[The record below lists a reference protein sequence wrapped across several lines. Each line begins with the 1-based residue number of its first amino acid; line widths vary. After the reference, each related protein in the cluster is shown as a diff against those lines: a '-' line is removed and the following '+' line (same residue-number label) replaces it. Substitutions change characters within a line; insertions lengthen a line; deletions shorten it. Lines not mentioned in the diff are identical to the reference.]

1 MTSMCST
8 RRTFLKASGAGG
20 LGLILTARQAP
31 AAIEKRPPNLLFMH
45 LDQHCWEAVSAFG
58 CTHVRTPNI
67 DRLAAQG
74 TSFSLSYSAN
84 PVCCPART
92 CWYTGRASS
101 ENGVVMNDQWPIAPD
116 MPDLGQW
123 LSARGYDS
131 VYAGKWHVTG
141 RTLTQSFRTLTPGSG
156 LGEVTDGVVSRAAEG
171 FLRSRQAGGKPF
183 FLNVG
188 FLQPH
193 DCCYWVMEHGDGA
206 THTRLGPLPPDIP
219 PLPPNH
225 SFDPQEP
232 AALSRRRNKREGS
245 GWSDDHWRWYLWNY
259 YRMVEMADSEVGRVL
274 DALEDAGLTEETL
287 VVLTSDHGDGL
298 ARHGL
303 TSKMFL
309 YDEAARVP
317 FIASCPGRVQSGAR
331 DTRHLVSGLD
341 VAPTLCDFAG
351 IEALPKVRGL
361 SLRPLLEGRGGD
373 APWREFLV
381 SDTFRTGRMV
391 RTPEYKYITYQGDPV
406 TQLFDMRSDPG
417 ELKNLAPDAA
427 KADTVRDLAR
437 RLSTWEKKLDIY
449 PLKEPGPKKAGKR
462 KNGGRNE
469 LHL

>member
-1 MTSMCST
+1 MNGANLN

-20 LGLILTARQAP
+20 LGLILAARQAP
-31 AAIEKRPPNLLFMH
+31 AAVEKRPPNLLFMH
-45 LDQHCWEAVSAFG
+45 MDQWYWEAASAFG
-58 CTHVRTPNI
+58 CAHVRTPNI
-67 DRLAAQG
+67 DRLATQG

-84 PVCCPART
+84 PVCCPARA

-101 ENGVVMNDQWPIAPD
+101 ENGVVMNDKWPLAPEMPD
-116 MPDLGQW
+116 MGQW
-123 LSARGYDS
+123 FSARGYDS

-141 RTLTQSFRTLTPGSG
+141 RAFTNSFRVLTPGSG
-156 LGEVTDGVVSRAAEG
+156 VGEVTDGAVSRAAEG
-171 FLRSRQAGGKPF
+171 FLRSRQAGDKPF

-193 DCCYWVMEHGDGA
+193 DCCYWVFEHLDG
-206 THTRLGPLPPDIP
+206 TPLTRFGPPPSDLP

-225 SFDPQEP
+225 GYDPNEP
-232 AALSRRRNKREGS
+232 EPLRNLHSSHPRRN
-245 GWSDDHWRWYLWNY
+245 WSAEHWRWYLWNY
-259 YRMVEMADSEVGRVL
+259 DRMVEMADAEVGRVL
-274 DALEDAGLTEETL
+274 DALDDAGLTDDTL
-287 VVLTSDHGDGL
+287 VILTSDHGDGL

-317 FIASCPGRVQSGAR
+317 FIAACPGRVQAGTR

-351 IEALPKVRGL
+351 IEGLPKARGL
-361 SLRPLLEGRGGD
+361 SLRPLLEGRAD

-381 SDTFRTGRMV
+381 AETFRTGRMI
-391 RTPEYKYITYQGDPV
+391 RTPEYKYIAYQNDAV

-427 KADTVRDLAR
+427 QADTARDLAR
-437 RLSTWEKKLDIY
+437 RLAAWENTLDVY
-449 PLKEPGPKKAGKR
+449 PLKAPVGPLPANGKR
-462 KNGGRNE
+462 KKKA
-469 LHL
+469 